1 MTTSRNLQSPKN
13 PGPSFLGLRSPLSS
27 LFSFRK
33 SAKQTLKPPSPHERH
48 GIFSISGQI
57 PPDAKVDRKFDIY
70 HSTRNV
76 KQIASFFEEQHNR
89 ARENDTTKATNQLE
103 REVFQVLGDLDQKLA
118 QEESHNRTPSIS
130 RLANYTYGRQYSKEG
145 LLHNTAEPK
154 NVYGCLPS
162 HDGRRSGP
170 PEGTHTT
177 YATYQPRKFYEMY
190 SNRQRRVSKPE
201 ASNKSFYNKSPSLF
215 SAVSNITPRSSP
227 VSGSFS
233 TSSLQLSSPGLHLER
248 IRQNKSRRTPIASI
262 KWNNSFPSGH
272 PEGIGRPFRTQS
284 TLDLTN
290 LEKPNQYKNVPGL
303 PVSTSN
309 DLHESRNIKNLT
321 NTTCMNIVDNRSTGY
336 DITDSPGH
344 CPEVIFSTQPERLWE
359 EDYKKN
365 DFNKNEMSKAPI
377 DNSGSSDMETEPMEL
392 ESDLSVQLDAS
403 SMANEE
409 PSIHEGDIPV
419 DCTLHNPEPLEVSS
433 IHISEPENMDIDAPN
448 VFLNSRNSSTSTVGL
463 GPSAQEDNVP
473 PKTEAPG
480 LALADHNKSL
490 DTIKKFSSFKPGTV
504 YKVDTSSFTNPKSS
518 EISNHVNKSDH
529 KSSSLSGN
537 TTDVGGRFAWMNMR
551 RGLNNHTEGFRSD
564 ALKFQKRNASSL
576 PDLLDQDSENVANN
590 SDVQLHKGTCENVLE
605 CGATTVP
612 ATQSSRISSDS
623 NELHLESNSKYV
635 QPCVQDPIPQK
646 QKNLSTRNDQY
657 LQKPNMF
664 SYSSIVDGA
673 FKNLD
678 RTATFPAV
686 PYEAKSLTKK
696 SNHTGFLSDTLKYK
710 KRNASSLSDLLD
722 QDSEIMANNSD
733 VPLHKGTCENV
744 LECGAT
750 TVPATQSSSRISSDS
765 NELHLENNSKY
776 MQPCVQ
782 DPIPQ
787 KLKNLSTRNDQYLQK
802 PNMFS
807 YRSIVDGAF
816 KNLDRTAT
824 FPAVPYEAE
833 SLTEKYDHRGF
844 LSDTLKYKKRN
855 ASSLSDL
862 LDQDSEIMANNSDI
876 QLHKG
881 TCENV
886 LECGATTVPATQSSS
901 RISSDSNELH
911 LENNS
916 KYMQPCVQDPIPQ
929 KLKNLSTR
937 NDQYL
942 QKPNMFSYRSIVDGA
957 FKNLDRTATF
967 PAVPYEAES
976 LTKKYNHT
984 GFLSDT
990 LTYKKRNASSLSDLL
1005 DQDSEI
1011 MANNSD
1017 IQLHKGTCENVLEC
1031 GATTVPAT
1039 QSSSRISSDSN
1050 ELHLENNSKYMQP
1063 CVQDPIP
1070 QKLKNLSTRNDQYL
1084 QKPNMFSYRS
1094 IVDGAFKNLDR
1105 TATFPAVPYEAESL
1119 TEKYDHRGFL
1129 SDTLK
1134 YKKRNASSLSDLLDQ
1149 DSEIMANNS
1158 DIQLHKGT
1166 CENVLECGATTVPA
1180 TQFSSRI
1187 SSDSNE
1193 LHLENNSKYM
1203 QPCVQD
1209 PIPQKLKNLS
1219 ARDDQYLQKP
1229 NMFSYRS
1236 IVDGAFKN
1244 LDRTATFPAVPYEA
1258 ESLTERYDHRGFLSD
1273 TLKYKKRNASS
1284 LSDLLDQ
1291 DSKIMANNSDIQ
1303 LHKGTC
1309 ENVLE
1314 CGATTVPATQSSSRI
1329 SSDSNELHLENNSKY
1344 MQPCVQDPIPQ
1355 KLKNLSTR
1363 NDQYLQKPNMF
1374 SYRSIVDGAFKNL
1387 DRTATFPAVPYE
1399 AESLTKKYNHTGFL
1413 SDTLTYKKRNASSL
1427 SDLLDQE
1434 SDIFGNDPENILRK
1448 NGCRHD
1454 GDYHTST
1461 VLKTRSSRIPDE
1473 RKERY
1478 LESSTRYEQSVQDTN
1493 RQPKISTSST
1503 WQSIQR
1509 VSPFFRGSD
1518 LDCSSIQT
1526 EKRTTESEV
1535 AYRADKMTENNKVKN
1550 LLHLTETPQFSH
1562 VHAKYKLV
1570 NFNRSQYNGSDSNNN
1585 NTQLIGGIQTS
1596 NILNKD
1602 KSIIERGYIH
1612 QKQDHPEK
1620 EQVKSSKCD
1629 TSSKP
1634 NLSSVYQKDVA
1645 SSPNQKNT
1653 DQSRQVEQG
1662 CESEGNLNQNL
1673 IYQLDREANNKA
1685 EYTDPPKIRD
1695 SSRFPVSHSA
1705 KECSEEDNFS
1715 RATHLHNIESQST
1728 NLLKQHLFVAP
1739 EPFKGNVRVSVIP
1752 KSEWKNSTSSEDS
1765 QSPTHQEGEN
1775 IKNFY
1780 SEYKASKE
1788 DLQPHK
1794 TYTCQQ
1800 IMENTEIYESLTD
1813 ISYPEVD
1820 KIEYRKVV
1828 SVYYSFPHKFARR
1841 ISDLSKNNLKNIDKT
1856 LQQSRAPSA
1865 LLDIIGR
1872 CHKEEPDFNLLSSED
1887 VKTSITEA
1895 VHSVEDVP
1903 SKTHHSNFHIIP
1915 LQTDL
1920 LKNGSR
1926 TNSGEEND
1934 DLVNKF
1940 SSLHISEN
1948 EDNHK
1953 AREDPKNKN
1962 KYSPSGSSPRYSPNS
1977 FYFTLPNRK
1986 SSLQDLERNV
1996 LKRDIA
2002 MALDRINIYPGSR
2015 NMEPSPPEFQD
2026 VFASPTACY
2035 DNFNYSPRYDFMHFQ
2050 ESSKQECNINNIFA
2064 RNGGLYKK
2072 NSMDE
2077 GIILREDLPSIYK
2090 SKSYKDLSQHKSYN
2104 TEDLSPH
2111 TDCNTSPQTDYNHP
2125 AFSSVINQARPSY
2138 CSEFVQK
2145 KMKPINA
2152 KKFSF
2157 SVDRSSQESVSPR
2170 HTGSYDDTVQL
2181 FDGNSPSVFH
2191 SPDNNYPSHADK
2203 YFGQEK
2209 PKDGGNSNL
2218 YRSKSMKVLNTEGQ
2232 QSFVDYKRKSDGSFS
2247 SKSYGGT
2254 LKSKSPPGKTW
2265 NRTSSVEILDEND
2278 NWPVSDERKALCTT
2292 KSFDYGIFGK
2302 EQQEAIVNNVKRSL
2316 TEGRLWR
2323 PSFLKNPGFLR
2334 TEELCSSQ
2342 EINPVAQT
2350 PEESS
2355 SQWPNVKESLNIY
2368 EDVHVVPSDSDTET
2382 TTEDEYYLDEYYFND
2397 KESEL

>member
-1 MTTSRNLQSPKN
+1 MAGKGLRDKMSNFGQSELDLSFLQEGEANRILEVLERDERLRRTEQERLSKLKSWKRDVKWLHAVSGEWFEEIQKKKFKDDPDVRSLVGPPLNHRLKKKTPKGEPESSRMTTSRNLQSPKN
-13 PGPSFLGLRSPLSS
+13 PGPSFLGLRSPFSS

-33 SAKQTLKPPSPHERH
+33 SAKKTLKPPSPHERH

-57 PPDAKVDRKFDIY
+57 PPDTKVDRKFDIY

-76 KQIASFFEEQHNR
+76 KQIASFFEEQLNR

-118 QEESHNRTPSIS
+118 QEESHNRTPRIS
-130 RLANYTYGRQYSKEG
+130 RLANCTYGRQYSKEG

-190 SNRQRRVSKPE
+190 SNRQRRVSKSE
-201 ASNKSFYNKSPSLF
+201 ASDKSFYNKSPSLF

-233 TSSLQLSSPGLHLER
+233 TSSLQPSSPGLHLER

-284 TLDLTN
+284 TLDHTN
-290 LEKPNQYKNVPGL
+290 LEKPNHLYKYKIVPGL

-336 DITDSPGH
+336 DITDSP
-344 CPEVIFSTQPERLWE
+344 EVIFSTQPERHWE

-365 DFNKNEMSKAPI
+365 YFNKNEMSKAPN
-377 DNSGSSDMETEPMEL
+377 DNSGSSEMETEPMEL

-403 SMANEE
+403 SVANEE

-448 VFLNSRNSSTSTVGL
+448 VFLNSINSSTSTVAL

-480 LALADHNKSL
+480 LALADHNLSL
-490 DTIKKFSSFKPGTV
+490 DTIKKFSSFKHGTV

-518 EISNHVNKSDH
+518 EISDHVNKSDH

-537 TTDVGGRFAWMNMR
+537 STDVGGKFAWMNMR

-576 PDLLDQDSENVANN
+576 PDLLDQDSEIVANN
-590 SDVQLHKGTCENVLE
+590 SDVKLHKRTCENVFE

-612 ATQSSRISSDS
+612 AI
-623 NELHLESNSKYV
+623 
-635 QPCVQDPIPQK
+635 
-646 QKNLSTRNDQY
+646 
-657 LQKPNMF
+657 
-664 SYSSIVDGA
+664 
-673 FKNLD
+673 
-678 RTATFPAV
+678 
-686 PYEAKSLTKK
+686 
-696 SNHTGFLSDTLKYK
+696 
-710 KRNASSLSDLLD
+710 
-722 QDSEIMANNSD
+722 
-733 VPLHKGTCENV
+733 
-744 LECGAT
+744 
-750 TVPATQSSSRISSDS
+750 QSSSRISCDS

-776 MQPCVQ
+776 VQPCVQ
-782 DPIPQ
+782 NQIPQ

-807 YRSIVDGAF
+807 D
-816 KNLDRTAT
+816 
-824 FPAVPYEAE
+824 
-833 SLTEKYDHRGF
+833 
-844 LSDTLKYKKRN
+844 
-855 ASSLSDL
+855 
-862 LDQDSEIMANNSDI
+862 
-876 QLHKG
+876 
-881 TCENV
+881 
-886 LECGATTVPATQSSS
+886 
-901 RISSDSNELH
+901 
-911 LENNS
+911 
-916 KYMQPCVQDPIPQ
+916 
-929 KLKNLSTR
+929 
-937 NDQYL
+937 
-942 QKPNMFSYRSIVDGA
+942 RSIVDGA

-976 LTKKYNHT
+976 LTKKSNHT

-990 LTYKKRNASSLSDLL
+990 LK
-1005 DQDSEI
+1005 
-1011 MANNSD
+1011 
-1017 IQLHKGTCENVLEC
+1017 
-1031 GATTVPAT
+1031 
-1039 QSSSRISSDSN
+1039 
-1050 ELHLENNSKYMQP
+1050 
-1063 CVQDPIP
+1063 
-1070 QKLKNLSTRNDQYL
+1070 
-1084 QKPNMFSYRS
+1084 
-1094 IVDGAFKNLDR
+1094 
-1105 TATFPAVPYEAESL
+1105 
-1119 TEKYDHRGFL
+1119 
-1129 SDTLK
+1129 
-1134 YKKRNASSLSDLLDQ
+1134 
-1149 DSEIMANNS
+1149 
-1158 DIQLHKGT
+1158 
-1166 CENVLECGATTVPA
+1166 
-1180 TQFSSRI
+1180 
-1187 SSDSNE
+1187 
-1193 LHLENNSKYM
+1193 
-1203 QPCVQD
+1203 
-1209 PIPQKLKNLS
+1209 
-1219 ARDDQYLQKP
+1219 
-1229 NMFSYRS
+1229 
-1236 IVDGAFKN
+1236 
-1244 LDRTATFPAVPYEA
+1244 
-1258 ESLTERYDHRGFLSD
+1258 
-1273 TLKYKKRNASS
+1273 
-1284 LSDLLDQ
+1284 
-1291 DSKIMANNSDIQ
+1291 
-1303 LHKGTC
+1303 
-1309 ENVLE
+1309 
-1314 CGATTVPATQSSSRI
+1314 
-1329 SSDSNELHLENNSKY
+1329 
-1344 MQPCVQDPIPQ
+1344 
-1355 KLKNLSTR
+1355 
-1363 NDQYLQKPNMF
+1363 
-1374 SYRSIVDGAFKNL
+1374 
-1387 DRTATFPAVPYE
+1387 
-1399 AESLTKKYNHTGFL
+1399 
-1413 SDTLTYKKRNASSL
+1413 YKKRNASSL

-1448 NGCRHD
+1448 NGCGHD

-1461 VLKTRSSRIPDE
+1461 VLETRSSRIPDE

-1518 LDCSSIQT
+1518 LYCSSIQT

-1535 AYRADKMTENNKVKN
+1535 AYWADKMTENNKVKN
-1550 LLHLTETPQFSH
+1550 LSHLTETTQFSH
-1562 VHAKYKLV
+1562 VHAKYKSV

-1585 NTQLIGGIQTS
+1585 NTQLIGGMQTS
-1596 NILNKD
+1596 DILNKD

-1653 DQSRQVEQG
+1653 DQNRQVEQG
-1662 CESEGNLNQNL
+1662 CESEGNLNQNF
-1673 IYQLDREANNKA
+1673 IYQLDQEANNKA
-1685 EYTDPPKIRD
+1685 EYTDPPKIGD

-1775 IKNFY
+1775 IKNFD

-1800 IMENTEIYESLTD
+1800 IVENAEIYESLTD

-1872 CHKEEPDFNLLSSED
+1872 CHKEEPDFNLLSSKD

-1903 SKTHHSNFHIIP
+1903 SKTHHLNFHIIP

-1977 FYFTLPNRK
+1977 CYFTLPNRK

-2035 DNFNYSPRYDFMHFQ
+2035 DNLNYSPRYDFMHFQ
-2050 ESSKQECNINNIFA
+2050 ESSKQEYNVNNIFA
-2064 RNGGLYKK
+2064 RDGGLYKK

-2104 TEDLSPH
+2104 TEDISPH

-2191 SPDNNYPSHADK
+2191 SPNNNYPSHADK
-2203 YFGQEK
+2203 YFGQAK
-2209 PKDGGNSNL
+2209 LKDGGNSNL

-2254 LKSKSPPGKTW
+2254 LKSKSPSGKTW
-2265 NRTSSVEILDEND
+2265 NRTSSAEILDEND

-2342 EINPVAQT
+2342 EINPVGQT

-2355 SQWPNVKESLNIY
+2355 SQRPNVKESLNIY